1 MPWRMQFYKYY
12 QLSVQNPSKFL
23 KMWQIAD
30 FCQDHD
36 TRDPQII
43 TLFLWSKNF
52 QCSCIKY
59 MDRSRI
65 SIDRRT
71 DEQKDGRTWW
81 FPFFAGGIKQS
92 IQTFL
97 LRSLKKIRVLQIQH
111 FKCKISVGAGMIKDP
126 SLINR
131 RFLK

>member
-59 MDRSRI
+59 MIPVYSKKRSL
-65 SIDRRT
+65 
-71 DEQKDGRTWW
+71 
-81 FPFFAGGIKQS
+81 AGGGGGY
-92 IQTFL
+92 
-97 LRSLKKIRVLQIQH
+97 KIIDTN
-111 FKCKISVGAGMIKDP
+111 ISPPIT
-126 SLINR
+126 
-131 RFLK
+131 